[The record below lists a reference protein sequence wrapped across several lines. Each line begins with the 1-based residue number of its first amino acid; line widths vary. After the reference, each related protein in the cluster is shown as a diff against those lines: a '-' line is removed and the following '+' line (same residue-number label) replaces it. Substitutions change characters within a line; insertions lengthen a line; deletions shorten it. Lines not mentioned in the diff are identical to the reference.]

1 MARRVFFSF
10 HYKRDIMRASQVRNS
25 WIGKP
30 DRYAAGFLEDS
41 SAWEA
46 LKRQGETAI
55 KRWIDNQLDRTTVT
69 IVLIGAET
77 SERQWVKYEIKKSIE
92 RVNGF
97 LGIYIDKIED
107 PNTGTDIRGHN
118 PLEDFEYDT
127 ERGDRQPLSSWYKT
141 YDWVANYGRNNLG
154 DWVQEAYEKAGK
166 K

>member
-1 MARRVFFSF
+1 MARFVFLSF
-10 HYKRDIMRASQVRNS
+10 HYKRDILRASQVRNS

-30 DRYAAGFLEDS
+30 DRYAAGFLESS
-41 SAWEA
+41 SAWET
-46 LKRQGETAI
+46 LKRQGEAAI
-55 KRWIDNQLDRTTVT
+55 RRWIDNQLDRTTVT

-77 SERQWVKYEIKKSIE
+77 SKRKWVKYEIKRSIE

-97 LGIYIDKIED
+97 LGVYIDKIND

-118 PLEDFEYDT
+118 PL
-127 ERGDRQPLSSWYKT
+127 GGNRQPLSSWYKT
-141 YDWVANYGRNNLG
+141 YDWVANYGRDNLG